1 MSDLFSQPFEDDEP
15 VDARPRERRVVT
27 VSQLTG
33 SIRAVLESG
42 FGDLWVE
49 GEISNCKRWNT
60 GHLYFTLKD
69 GGSQIRAVMY
79 RSAVRYLTFTPEDG
93 QHVIARGRLAVYE
106 PKGEYQLLCDHLQPH
121 GLGALQLAFEQL
133 KKKLQAEGLF
143 EQARK
148 RPLPTLPDRI
158 GIVTS
163 LDGAAIRD
171 IIKVITRRHPNV
183 RLLIRPTRVQGDGAG
198 ADIAEAIRSIVKA
211 RGVDVVILARGGG
224 SAEDLVPFN
233 QEPVARAIVSSPVP
247 VVTGVGH
254 EVDFTIA
261 DFVADVRAPTPSAAA
276 EIVVA
281 AHEEFR
287 GRIDR
292 QTHRLRAAMAAAIDK
307 RRSRVHLLTSRRG
320 LAGIPARLALRGRH
334 VAELTHQL
342 HHAVRA
348 AIASREREFR
358 RLRLALESRDLRR
371 RLAAIRGRLET
382 ADGRLQSGAAR
393 RRDRAAAQF
402 GALAARL
409 ESLSPL
415 AVLGRGYAVCWN
427 EDRTA
432 IVRRASSTRAGERV
446 QVTLQEGA
454 LTCLIQDVQTQD
466 RERTK

>member
-15 VDARPRERRVVT
+15 VGEQPRVRRVVT
-27 VSQLTG
+27 VTELTA
-33 SIRAVLESG
+33 SIRAVLEAG

-69 GGSQIRAVMY
+69 GSSQIRAVMY
-79 RSAVRYLTFTPEDG
+79 RSAVRYLKFTPEDG

-121 GLGALQLAFEQL
+121 GLGALQMAFEQL

-143 EQARK
+143 EASRK

-183 RLLIRPTRVQGDGAG
+183 RLLIRPTRVQGDGAAAEI
-198 ADIAEAIRSIVKA
+198 ADALRSIGKA

-233 QEPVARAIVSSPVP
+233 QEPVARAIVASPVP
-247 VVTGVGH
+247 IVTGVGH

-276 EIVVA
+276 EIVIA

-287 GRIDR
+287 ARIDR
-292 QTHRLRAAMAAAIDK
+292 HAHRLRAAMAAAIDK

-342 HHAVRA
+342 HDAMRGA
-348 AIASREREFR
+348 LATREREFR
-358 RLRLALESRDLRR
+358 ALRLALESRDLRR
-371 RLAAIRGRLET
+371 RLAAIGGRL
-382 ADGRLQSGAAR
+382 AAIDGRLQSGVGR
-393 RRDRAAAQF
+393 RRDRAGARF

-427 EDRTA
+427 DDRTA
-432 IVRRASSTRAGERV
+432 IIRRASTTGAGERV
-446 QVTLQEGA
+446 HVTLQEGA

-466 RERTK
+466 REPTG